1 MSFFDSFNNTTRK
14 QQTIVMMSFFC
25 ICISML
31 TRTDVLIPSSKKTI
45 GQVRLSDEWW
55 QSGRED
61 VVTVREHYYLGRG
74 TPSNQWCLPVYYTL
88 HSRPLPISAS
98 TISPSIEIET
108 VYLATLNGG
117 AEDNSNENK
126 RTKEKVWKLIEKGL
140 GTDNGN
146 KKMKNRREEKKIDRR
161 RLSNW

>member
-31 TRTDVLIPSSKKTI
+31 TRLIPSSKKTI

-126 RTKEKVWKLIEKGL
+126 RTKEKV
-140 GTDNGN
+140 
-146 KKMKNRREEKKIDRR
+146 
-161 RLSNW
+161 